1 MQSIEERMKKG
12 MFICGLPPY
21 GYQKDPDDPHHLIID
36 EETAKVV
43 RDIYKWYTEDNL
55 YMSDITLKLNDSGTP
70 SPYALNSHIG
80 GGLPTKRHRNSNLW
94 SKTTVRNILK
104 NQVYLGHM
112 VQGRFPKKNTQNVER
127 RIHPEDEWI
136 IVKNTH
142 APIIDQGSFDLAKTR
157 LEENR
162 RYNSEGTDDN
172 EFAGFLRCPDCGL
185 AMARWGHS
193 YSKSRGFQCS
203 TYRDRSKTACTRHA
217 IRIDDLR
224 EAVLDAVKTQIK
236 MAMSF
241 YNIFD
246 ELCASPKIQ
255 DEIKRLS
262 SEIRLSEDKYD
273 KAINNKASIY
283 IDYRSGKLEKHEYD
297 IKKAALDKQ
306 INDLEDT
313 LDALRK
319 YREAVSGG
327 MDFAQA
333 NLGVFLKYQSLTQ
346 LDRAVLLDLVD
357 VIHIFEGGK
366 VEVAFLLKKEIKAV
380 MDFIERF
387 I

>member
-12 MFICGLPPY
+12 EFLGALAPY
-21 GYQKDPDDPHHLIID
+21 GYRKDPDDVHHLIID
-36 EETAKVV
+36 EESARVV
-43 RDIYKWYTEDNL
+43 SDIYNWYTVDRW
-55 YMSDITLKLNDSGTP
+55 YMSEITGKLNDLEIP
-70 SPYALNSHIG
+70 SPYMLKRLSRG
-80 GGLPTKRHRNSNLW
+80 DLPVKRDRSPNLW
-94 SKTTVRNILK
+94 SATTVRSILR

-112 VQGRFPKKNTQNVER
+112 VQGRFLKKNTQHVER
-127 RIHPEDEWI
+127 CIHPEDEWI

-142 APIIDQGSFDLAKTR
+142 NPIINQETFDLAKTR

-224 EAVLDAVKTQIK
+224 AAVLDAVKTQIK

-241 YNIFD
+241 YSIFD
-246 ELCASPKIQ
+246 ELCASSKIQ

-306 INDLEDT
+306 INDLEAT

-319 YREAVSGG
+319 DRETVSGG